1 MIISE
6 FIGNVSPI
14 ILSVML
20 IAYLILYELGNNKI
34 KHSLRP
40 FVTVLAI
47 VFFIMAGLSIFA
59 TYSGIK

>member
-1 MIISE
+1 MIISDS
-6 FIGNVSPI
+6 IGSMSPI

-34 KHSLRP
+34 KHSLKP
-40 FVTVLAI
+40 FVIVLAI

-59 TYSGIK
+59 TYSRIK